1 MEFKKVIKERT
12 SRRKYSSKKPKLE
25 QVMELIEAANLAP
38 SPGNLQ
44 ILRYILVEDEKQ
56 IEKIAEACQQ
66 DFIKKAQI
74 LVVICSD
81 PKNTER
87 AYDKRAKKYIRQ
99 HAGAAIE
106 NFLLKATDMGL
117 ASCWVGAFVEFTI
130 KNILNIPDHVD
141 VEAVLTVGNKLITDR
156 TKQKRKPEL
165 YERIWFGQYGN
176 KYQKPFRTAY
186 EG

>member
-1 MEFKKVIKERT
+1 MEFNKVLEKRT
-12 SRRKYSSKKPKLE
+12 SRRRYSSKKPELE
-25 QVMELIEAANLAP
+25 QVMELIAAANLAP

-44 ILRYILVEDEKQ
+44 ILRYVLVEDEKQ

-66 DFIKKAQI
+66 DFVSKAQI
-74 LVVICSD
+74 LVVVCSES
-81 PKNTER
+81 KNVER
-87 AYDKRAKKYIRQ
+87 AYDKRTKRYIKQ

-117 ASCWVGAFVEFTI
+117 ASCWVGAFTEFSI
-130 KNILNIPDHVD
+130 KNVLTIPDEVD
-141 VEAVLTVGNKLITDR
+141 VEAVLPVGNILITDR

-165 YERIWFGQYGN
+165 YERIWFGRYGN